1 MCLDS
6 PPFLATLALVAA
18 SADAKPIFDFLF
30 VFFFFFFF
38 FFFLSSS
45 SSAIITG

>member
-30 VFFFFFFF
+30 VFFF
-38 FFFLSSS
+38 LSSS